1 MTDAADVVGV
11 VWIGWAGV
19 FDRISI
25 KSINPHWH
33 KIYQPS
39 LA

>member
-19 FDRISI
+19 FDRI